1 MEFTLLFAVLTAVA
15 FLWASSRLFARRLT
29 EIPHA
34 VDTLIGVA
42 SIGLFAGRI
51 GAMILDGVNP
61 ITNPFQIILVRA
73 GVDTAIAA
81 TAAVMALLWTT
92 RARIPGWIDALAPMA
107 VAGVAGWHGGCVWR
121 GTCLGAASDLPWA
134 FALPGS
140 SVTRH
145 PVEIYAALAM
155 LTWALIV
162 NRLPMRP
169 WLPTGAA
176 VAGLALV
183 RLATEPVRPS
193 LDGGPVWF
201 YGFALVAGVG
211 LGLLGDRLTGRRGL
225 RSRSQ

>member
-15 FLWASSRLFARRLT
+15 FLWASSRLRAQRLT

-61 ITNPFQIILVRA
+61 ITNPFQIVLVRA
-73 GVDTAIAA
+73 GVDTGIAA
-81 TAAVMALLWTT
+81 TAAVLALLWTT
-92 RARIPGWIDALAPMA
+92 RARVPGWIDALAPLA

-140 SVTRH
+140 LVTRH
-145 PVEIYAALAM
+145 PVEVYATLAM
-155 LTWALIV
+155 LVWVVIV
-162 NRLPMRP
+162 DRLPMRP
-169 WLPTGAA
+169 WLPTGAS
-176 VAGLALV
+176 VAGLALI
-183 RLATEPVRPS
+183 RLVTEPVRPS
-193 LDGGPVWF
+193 LEGGPVWF
-201 YGFALVAGVG
+201 YWIAVAAGVG
-211 LGLLGDRLTGRRGL
+211 LALFGDRLSGRPGL
-225 RSRSQ
+225 RSRSR